1 MAAATAPAGAFATQ
15 GTLIVRPLAG
25 IRVTDFTNHAA
36 GPYCALMLAL
46 LGAEVVRIES
56 RARLDIQRRP
66 HPVYGRVEVPNFD
79 HLAGH
84 KKSITLNLK
93 TPAGAELARELIAVS
108 DAVVENYRS
117 GVMARLGLGWDTLT
131 VLNPR
136 LVMLSL
142 SAYGQEGPD
151 SARPGYAPI
160 FAAEGG
166 LGSMTGYPDGPPGE
180 IRNNM
185 DHQAGLT
192 AAFVLVTLLEERQH
206 SGRGA
211 YADLA
216 AREVATMMVGES
228 VVQSLAGHS
237 PTRLGAGHPVWC
249 PHAIYPTAG
258 NDRWIAIAVRSDEE
272 WQALVSAMGRPSWT
286 EGLETEGARRD
297 CRDMID
303 RRLGSWTV
311 VQTGAELAFDLQSR
325 GVCAEVSMSAQDLL
339 EDSHLLKRGSIT
351 TVHHPEHGSRQAVE
365 APWRFG
371 LADTPF
377 DTWSPGL
384 GEHNDEIICGL
395 LGHDRRQL
403 DRWIADQV
411 VY

>member
-1 MAAATAPAGAFATQ
+1 MAAAAARARAFATYREI
-15 GTLIVRPLAG
+15 TVKPLDG

-46 LGAEVVRIES
+46 LGAEVIRIES

-66 HPVYGRVEVPNFD
+66 HPVYGRNEVPNFD

-93 TPAGAELARELIAVS
+93 TAEGAELARELIALS
-108 DAVVENYRS
+108 DAVVENYRA
-117 GVMARLGLGWDTLT
+117 GVMRRLGLDWDALSA
-131 VLNPR
+131 VNPS

-142 SAYGQEGPD
+142 SAYGQEGPN
-151 SARPGYAPI
+151 SPRPGYAPI

-166 LGSMTGYPDGPPGE
+166 LGYMTGYPDGPPGE

-192 AAFVLVTLLEERQH
+192 AAFVIVSLLEEREQ

-216 AREVATMMVGES
+216 AREVASMMVGES
-228 VVQSLAGHS
+228 VMQHLAGGQ
-237 PTRLGAGHPVWC
+237 PARLGTGHPTWC
-249 PHAIYPTAG
+249 PHAIYPTVG
-258 NDRWIAIAVRSDEE
+258 NERWIAIAVRSDAE
-272 WQALVSAMGRPSWT
+272 WEALATAMGRPSWT
-286 EGLETEGARRD
+286 EGLASEPARRGR
-297 CRDMID
+297 RDEIN
-303 RRLGSWTV
+303 RHVAAWTADEDG
-311 VQTGAELAFDLQSR
+311 TELAAALQSL

-339 EDSHLLKRGSIT
+339 EDSHLLKRGSMT
-351 TVHHPEHGSRQAVE
+351 TVHHPEHGSRPAVE
-365 APWRFG
+365 TPWRLA

-377 DTWSPGL
+377 DTWSPAL
-384 GEHNDEIICGL
+384 GEHNEEIICGL
-395 LGHDRRQL
+395 LGHDRDQL
-403 DRWIADQV
+403 DRWIETKV
-411 VY
+411 VD

>member
-1 MAAATAPAGAFATQ
+1 M
-15 GTLIVRPLAG
+15 RPLAE

-46 LGAEVVRIES
+46 LGAEVIRIES
-56 RARLDIQRRP
+56 RVRLDIQRRP

-108 DAVVENYRS
+108 DAVVENFRS
-117 GVMARLGLGWDTLT
+117 GVMARLGLGWDALT
-131 VLNPR
+131 VINPR

-192 AAFVLVTLLEERQH
+192 AAFVLVSLLEERQH

-228 VVQSLAGHS
+228 VVQYLAGGS
-237 PTRLGAGHPVWC
+237 PTRLGAGHPTWC
-249 PHAIYPTAG
+249 PHAMYPTEG

-272 WQALVSAMGRPSWT
+272 WKVLASAMGRPPWT
-286 EGLETEGARRD
+286 EGLATEAARRRR
-297 CRDMID
+297 RDGID
-303 RRLGSWTV
+303 RRLAAWTV
-311 VQTGAELAFDLQSR
+311 DQNGAELAATLQSR
-325 GVCAEVSMSAQDLL
+325 GVCAEISMSAQDLL
-339 EDSHLLKRGSIT
+339 EDLHLLKRGSIT
-351 TVHHPEHGSRQAVE
+351 TVHHPEHGTRQAVE
-365 APWRFG
+365 APWRFA

-377 DTWSPGL
+377 DTWSPEL

-395 LGHDRRQL
+395 LGYDREQL

>member
-1 MAAATAPAGAFATQ
+1 M
-15 GTLIVRPLAG
+15 RPLAG

-46 LGAEVVRIES
+46 LGAEVIRIES
-56 RARLDIQRRP
+56 RVRLDIQRRP

-108 DAVVENYRS
+108 DAVVENFRS
-117 GVMARLGLGWDTLT
+117 GVMARLGLAWDALT
-131 VLNPR
+131 VINPR

-192 AAFVLVTLLEERQH
+192 AAFVLVSLLEERQH

-228 VVQSLAGHS
+228 VVQYLAGGS
-237 PTRLGAGHPVWC
+237 PTRLGAGHPTWC

-258 NDRWIAIAVRSDEE
+258 NDRWIAIAVRSDDE
-272 WQALVSAMGRPSWT
+272 WEALVKAMGRPPWT
-286 EGLETEGARRD
+286 RGLATEDARRSR
-297 CRDMID
+297 RDEID
-303 RRLGSWTV
+303 RRLAGWTV
-311 VQTGAELAFDLQSR
+311 DQDGTELAAALQSR
-325 GVCAEVSMSAQDLL
+325 GVCAEISMTAQDLL

-351 TVHHPEHGSRQAVE
+351 TVHHSEHGTRQTIE
-365 APWRFG
+365 APWRFA
-371 LADTPF
+371 LADTPY
-377 DTWSPGL
+377 DTWSPAL
-384 GEHNDEIICGL
+384 GEHNEEIICGL
-395 LGHDRRQL
+395 LGHDRDRL
-403 DRWIADQV
+403 ERWIDAQV
-411 VY
+411 VH